1 MGLLTRSLA
10 LGLLSEKLIQNSV
23 GLLKQISNFQQVD
36 DCSWKQRLSF
46 CFVEVDADADVD
58 DAADADAD
66 ADVRVSRRRSEPKLG
81 SNEKIGILTSGQ
93 NKNKLLQAIVMTA
106 A

>member
-1 MGLLTRSLA
+1 M
-10 LGLLSEKLIQNSV
+10 SEKLIQNSV

-46 CFVEVDADADVD
+46 CFVEVDADADADVD